1 MDGAEIPPQIL
12 RLAEALVFASAEPVT
27 EAMLRP
33 LLPDDFEP
41 LAVLDRL
48 RRRCADR
55 GVVLFEAGGGWS
67 FRTAPDLA
75 PQLQTALTP
84 TRRVSRASMEVL
96 AIIALHQPV
105 TRGEIEHIRGVGLS
119 QLSMD
124 SLMEAGLIMPC
135 GSRETPG
142 RPTLWATT
150 ERFLAQFSLATLRD
164 LPGSHLFSAGLDR
177 GTDPETDDVDAGE
190 GRGVVAGS
198 DSGGASD
205 SQQ

>member
-1 MDGAEIPPQIL
+1 MGGAEIPCHIL
-12 RLAEALVFASAEPVT
+12 RLAEAFVFASAEPVT

-33 LLPDDFEP
+33 LLPEAFAPRE
-41 LAVLDRL
+41 VLDGL

-55 GVVLFEAGGGWS
+55 GVVLFEAGGGWA
-67 FRTAPDLA
+67 FRTAPDIA
-75 PQLQTALTP
+75 PQLQTSLTAR
-84 TRRVSRASMEVL
+84 RRVPRAAMEVL

-105 TRGEIEHIRGVGLS
+105 TRAEIEQIRGVSLA

-124 SLMEAGLIMPC
+124 SLMEAGLITPC

-150 ERFLAQFSLATLRD
+150 PRFLAQFSLTTLDD

-177 GTDPETDDVDAGE
+177 AAGTETEDDG
-190 GRGVVAGS
+190 
-198 DSGGASD
+198 GGASRAVAGAAD
-205 SQQ
+205 SET